1 MSARYAKIIGIG
13 QDAAGDDG
21 IGIAVAR
28 RLSSIGVPDGVE
40 VIERADPSAIIVQL
54 IDGAERVILIDAIVD
69 NASAGGRVLQID
81 PAQADASNG
90 QPLSTHGIGLLEAI
104 DLARALDEAA
114 MPRRIAIVG
123 ITIERPTRYRAELSE
138 SVAAA
143 ISPAAE
149 LALRLAVE

>member
-1 MSARYAKIIGIG
+1 MSGCYAKIIGIG

-28 RLSSIGVPDGVE
+28 RLNSMGVPDGVE

-54 IDGAERVILIDAIVD
+54 IDGTERVVLIDAIVD
-69 NASAGGRVLQID
+69 NAGAGRVLQID

-90 QPLSTHGIGLLEAI
+90 QPFSTHGIGLLEAI
-104 DLARALDEAA
+104 DLARALDGAA

-149 LALRLAVE
+149 MALRLVVE